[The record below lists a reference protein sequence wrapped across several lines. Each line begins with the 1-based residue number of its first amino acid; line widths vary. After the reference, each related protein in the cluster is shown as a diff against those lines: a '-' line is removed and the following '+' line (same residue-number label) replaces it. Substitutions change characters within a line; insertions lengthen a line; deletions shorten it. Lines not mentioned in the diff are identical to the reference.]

1 MMMRRFIPL
10 LCATLLAACA
20 SAPPQKPAMYADA
33 SAASKYAGNDLL
45 NATAWMQTSIEHD
58 LVYAEI
64 YKMAEGK
71 LLAALADQQ
80 WDALPSGERSNGA
93 AKLPPAVIV
102 DIDETVL
109 DNSPFEARM
118 IRDNATFDAHAWNAW
133 VRQASARPLPGALEY
148 AKFAAAHGVTMIYI
162 SNRDALQTDST
173 RANLAAD
180 GFPLTASSVLNRGV
194 ETPGCVPASSAD
206 KGCRRR
212 LVAAK
217 YRIVAMFGDQLG
229 DFVDGADAGNA
240 ARAER
245 IAPYRDWFG
254 ERWFALPNPVY
265 GSWES
270 ALTKH
275 NPDKTLRA
283 DTRAAKHAALH
294 EN

>member
-1 MMMRRFIPL
+1 MRFVCLPL
-10 LCATLLAACA
+10 LAATLLAACA
-20 SAPPQKPAMYADA
+20 SAPSQKPAMYAGESA
-33 SAASKYAGNDLL
+33 SSEYAGNDLL
-45 NATAWMQTSIEHD
+45 NATVWMQTSIEHD

-64 YKMAEGK
+64 YKMAEAK
-71 LLAALADQQ
+71 LLAGLADPQ
-80 WDALPSGERSNGA
+80 WDALPKGERTNDT

-118 IRDNATFDAHAWNAW
+118 IRDNATFDAQAWNAW
-133 VRQASARPLPGALEY
+133 VRQASAKPLPGALEY

-162 SNRDALQTDST
+162 SNRDATQADST

-180 GFPLTASSVLNRGV
+180 GFPLTDGAVLNRGAP
-194 ETPGCVPASSAD
+194 TPGCASASSAD

-212 LVAAK
+212 LVAQK

-229 DFVDGADAGNA
+229 DFVDGADADNA
-240 ARAER
+240 TRAER

-270 ALTKH
+270 ILAKH
-275 NPDKTLRA
+275 SPDKKLRA
-283 DTRAAKHAALH
+283 DLRAAKHAALH
-294 EN
+294 VD

>member
-1 MMMRRFIPL
+1 MRHLALVAILAL
-10 LCATLLAACA
+10 LTACA
-20 SAPPQKPAMYADA
+20 SAPPKPAMYAGE
-33 SAASKYAGNDLL
+33 SAPSKYAGNDLL

-58 LVYAEI
+58 LVYAQI

-71 LLAALADQQ
+71 LLAALADPA
-80 WDALPSGERSNGA
+80 WDALPKGERTNDA
-93 AKLPPAVIV
+93 TKLPPAAIV

-118 IRDNATFDAHAWNAW
+118 IRDNATFDAQAWNAW

-148 AKFAAAHGVTMIYI
+148 ANFAAAHGVAMIYI
-162 SNRDALQTDST
+162 SNRDAIHADST

-180 GFPLTASSVLNRGV
+180 GFPLTGDAVLNRGAA
-194 ETPGCVPASSAD
+194 TPGCVPANAND

-212 LVAAK
+212 LVARH

-229 DFVDGADAGNA
+229 DFIDGADADNA
-240 ARAER
+240 TRAER
-245 IAPYRDWFG
+245 IAPYRGWFG
-254 ERWFALPNPVY
+254 ERWFALPNPAY

-270 ALTKH
+270 ALTRH
-275 NPDKTLRA
+275 NPDKQLRA
-283 DTRAAKHAALH
+283 EARAAKHAVLR